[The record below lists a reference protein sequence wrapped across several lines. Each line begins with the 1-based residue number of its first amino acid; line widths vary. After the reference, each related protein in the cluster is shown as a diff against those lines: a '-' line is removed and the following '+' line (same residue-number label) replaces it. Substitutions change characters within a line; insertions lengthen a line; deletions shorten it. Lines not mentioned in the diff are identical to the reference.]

1 MIVQNRHTALVSAFL
16 VLLLSVM
23 TVSLTSCKKDS
34 WLDWKAQNAAFLVRN
49 MQKDSIVT
57 TPSGLQYKVIR
68 QGIQGTKPDELKH
81 VRIRYKGS
89 LITGNVF
96 DQSDDASFAVSSVVE
111 GLKEGLKKMNKSGHY
126 IFYIPHSSLKSN
138 YTTFI
143 STFRNAYPY
152 YTYTYISSA
161 IIDTCCMPVPFS
173 SVRKSQQSRT

>member
-1 MIVQNRHTALVSAFL
+1 MTVQNRHTAFVSAFL

-126 IFYIPHSSLKSN
+126 IFYIPQEFGYGKEEQGTKGVKN
-138 YTTFI
+138 YI
-143 STFRNAYPY
+143 PPYSTLIFEVELYDVY
-152 YTYTYISSA
+152 
-161 IIDTCCMPVPFS
+161 
-173 SVRKSQQSRT
+173 

>member
-1 MIVQNRHTALVSAFL
+1 
-16 VLLLSVM
+16 M

-126 IFYIPHSSLKSN
+126 IFYIPQELGYGKEEQGTKGVKN
-138 YTTFI
+138 YI
-143 STFRNAYPY
+143 PPYSTLIFEVELYDVY
-152 YTYTYISSA
+152 
-161 IIDTCCMPVPFS
+161 
-173 SVRKSQQSRT
+173 

>member
-1 MIVQNRHTALVSAFL
+1 MTIQNRHTALVSAFL

-49 MQKDSIVT
+49 MQNDSIVT

-96 DQSDDASFAVSSVVE
+96 DRSDDASFAVSSVVE

-126 IFYIPHSSLKSN
+126 IFYIPQELGYGKEEQGTKGVKN
-138 YTTFI
+138 YI
-143 STFRNAYPY
+143 PPYSTLIFEVELYDVY
-152 YTYTYISSA
+152 
-161 IIDTCCMPVPFS
+161 
-173 SVRKSQQSRT
+173 

>member
-96 DQSDDASFAVSSVVE
+96 DQSDDASLVSSGRAQRRTQKNEQV
-111 GLKEGLKKMNKSGHY
+111 GTLHFL
-126 IFYIPHSSLKSN
+126 
-138 YTTFI
+138 
-143 STFRNAYPY
+143 YP
-152 YTYTYISSA
+152 
-161 IIDTCCMPVPFS
+161 
-173 SVRKSQQSRT
+173 SRTRIRQRRTRYKRSQKLHPALFNTHL